1 MRLFHLTKTQDA
13 ESIWIKGFQDA
24 KVIED
29 DGCSGEIFLGVQLLD
44 NSIGW
49 NPSPDGNNLLLA
61 IEIPLNVI
69 NRYKWG
75 PEHQHHWLIG
85 LETREFLVPASVVNY
100 YGPPVVEAVDLLD
113 GLLGDID
120 LSGI

>member
-1 MRLFHLTKTQDA
+1 MRLFHRTKSQDA
-13 ESIWIKGFQDA
+13 ESIWKEGFQDA

-29 DGCSGEIFLGVQLLD
+29 DGCSGEMFLGVRLLD
-44 NSIGW
+44 NPIGW

-61 IEIPLNVI
+61 IEIPINAI
-69 NRYKWG
+69 NRYQWG
-75 PEHQHHWLIG
+75 PERQHHWLIG

-100 YGPPVVEAVDLLD
+100 YGPPVVEAVDLLG

-120 LSGI
+120 WSGI